1 MAVGVCL
8 ICIGLR
14 HWRRKGVGWSGG
26 EMEIITQP
34 RGLPKALAYH
44 CEDIE

>member
-1 MAVGVCL
+1 MAVHACL

-14 HWRRKGVGWSGG
+14 HWRRKGGWGGG
-26 EMEIITQP
+26 EMEIITPP
-34 RGLPKALAYH
+34 RSLPKALAYH